1 MVLCQHAVWPVI
13 AHDSRP
19 EITPCGDCHDY
30 HCRPFV
36 PHQSASLPEL
46 RAADRGVASS
56 LESVISK
63 NTRRVYGTQWRLFD
77 RWCADVGLTSRPAD
91 PLTVARYLAQAP
103 IPAPPSPLCAYRVT
117 KEGIDLRIAT

>member
-1 MVLCQHAVWPVI
+1 MRYGPLSRMIHAPKSLLAETAMTTTAGHQI
-13 AHDSRP
+13 
-19 EITPCGDCHDY
+19 
-30 HCRPFV
+30 V

-77 RWCADVGLTSRPAD
+77 RWCADVGLTSRPGRSPHRG
-91 PLTVARYLAQAP
+91 PLPGAARQFRRHHRHSAP
-103 IPAPPSPLCAYRVT
+103 YRVT

>member
-1 MVLCQHAVWPVI
+1 MTTTAGHQI
-13 AHDSRP
+13 
-19 EITPCGDCHDY
+19 
-30 HCRPFV
+30 V

-63 NTRRVYGTQWRLFD
+63 NTRCVYGTQWRLFD

-91 PLTVARYLAQAP
+91 PLTVARYLAQRANSG
-103 IPAPPSPLCAYRVT
+103 AT
-117 KEGIDLRIAT
+117 IATLRPIG